1 VHSTIGAF
9 GYNST
14 VYDASNLSWK
24 LGLCING
31 AADPAVLLP
40 TYDIERRLFSN
51 RVIRYSGALL
61 RFICRIEDP
70 LPELRGVDEKLEVHQ
85 IALPNPKADN
95 GEAGRWLGSFFHD
108 APPILMSGLGF
119 PLTNTILSP
128 SQSISPRPVQVAN
141 GVRAP
146 NPRVALRKDS
156 ASYLYDALQGSG
168 SRFHLLV
175 FVSDLQ
181 GSVRQKIVQL
191 GTDGFGPRGFYQRY
205 GGCNR
210 FKVTVVVKAM
220 PHNVAKLMAGSD
232 LEQLRN
238 VAQVV
243 YDDRAPDEDAHYS
256 YAVNHA
262 KGAVVVIRPDLVV
275 GTSAWPDQTTA
286 LDAYFGSFLLEI

>member
-1 VHSTIGAF
+1 MLPF

-24 LGLCING
+24 LGLCIDG

-51 RVIRYSGALL
+51 QVIRYSGALL

-70 LPELRGVDEKLEVHQ
+70 LPELRGVNEEFEEHQ
-85 IALPNPKADN
+85 ITLPNPKADN

-119 PLTNTILSP
+119 PLTNTILSH
-128 SQSISPRPVQVAN
+128 SSIGASRPVKVAN

-146 NPRVALRKDS
+146 NPRVALRRDS
-156 ASYLYDALQGSG
+156 ASYLYDALQASG

-175 FVSDLQ
+175 FASDLQ
-181 GSVRQKIVQL
+181 GPIRHTIAKL
-191 GTDGFGPRGFYQRY
+191 AMDAFGSGGFYQRY
-205 GGCNR
+205 GGSNR
-210 FKVTVVVKAM
+210 FKVTLLVKAM
-220 PHNVAKLMAGSD
+220 PYNIDKLMAGQD

-243 YDDRAPDEDAHYS
+243 YDDRAPDEDAHYF

-262 KGAVVVIRPDLVV
+262 RGAVVVVRPDLVV
-275 GTSAWPDQTTA
+275 ATSAWPDQTTI